1 MDKAKSA
8 LNRGGGLQKLI
19 KKPFANRRKRPVM
32 RQGPLKAIKQ
42 QRGEIDGRKVTEKTL
57 AESLNYER
65 LLSRL
70 SSRFIN
76 IASDRL
82 DQEIND
88 AMEAICKHLN
98 FDMAFLW
105 QFTSAEPDFI
115 TITHSYNTTANPQR
129 PEWIDARKVFPWCL
143 GQLKANKI
151 IAVSTEELPPEAAC
165 DQEAARSFGIKSSL
179 VFPLSAGGEPFFG
192 ALAFDTTRK
201 ERTWQESL
209 VKRLKLM
216 ADVFANALAR
226 RNYEFALRESEERLS
241 LATAAARAGVWVL
254 YLSIGQFWITG
265 QIREIFRVP
274 PDEGIDI
281 DRFLAT
287 CHPDDRERVRLTIE
301 EAIVS
306 GQHFRIEYR
315 IVHQDGDICWLASYG
330 RAQYGHSG
338 KAERLM
344 GVTIDIT
351 EKKRNEAES
360 FRSRREML
368 QMERLVRM
376 GELTASLA
384 HELNQPLTAILSNAR
399 AAARFIESG
408 SFDIGE
414 LQEILQDIVHDDK
427 RAGNIIRSL
436 RSMLKPHEEDHET
449 IPINDI
455 VLEAISLFNSEAILR
470 NIRVKMDLADASP
483 LVYVN
488 KTQLQQVMINLLMN
502 AAESMLEASENKK
515 IIVRTRAATDR
526 VVQVEVRDFGP
537 GIEETD
543 LARIFEP
550 FYTTKQSGLGM
561 GLALSR
567 SIIETHGGRI
577 MIVSNTGVGTTSSF
591 DLPTAGATDE

>member
-1 MDKAKSA
+1 
-8 LNRGGGLQKLI
+8 
-19 KKPFANRRKRPVM
+19 M
-32 RQGPLKAIKQ
+32 RQGPLKAAKQ
-42 QRGEIDGRKVTEKTL
+42 LRGEIDERKVTEKTL
-57 AESLNYER
+57 AESLDYEQ

-88 AMEAICKHLN
+88 AMEAICKRLN

-105 QFTSAEPDFI
+105 QFTSADPDFI
-115 TITHSYNTTANPQR
+115 TITHSYNTIVNLQR
-129 PEWIDARKVFPWCL
+129 PERIDARKLFPWCL

-151 IAVSTEELPPEAAC
+151 VAVSTEELPPEAAC
-165 DQEAARSFGIKSSL
+165 DREAARSFGVKSSL

-201 ERTWQESL
+201 ERTWPEPFI
-209 VKRLKLM
+209 KRLQLM
-216 ADVFANALAR
+216 ADVFANALIR
-226 RNYEFALRESEERLS
+226 RNYELALRESEERLS
-241 LATAAARAGVWVL
+241 LATTAANAGVWVL
-254 YLSIGQFWITG
+254 NLRTG
-265 QIREIFRVP
+265 HLWTTEQTREIFCIP
-274 PDEGIDI
+274 PDEVITY
-281 DRFLAT
+281 DRFLEL
-287 CHPDDRERVRLTIE
+287 CHTDDRESIALALEQAKT
-301 EAIVS
+301 S
-306 GQHFRIEYR
+306 GRPSQIEYR
-315 IVHQDGDICWLASYG
+315 IVHPDGNIRWMVSRG
-330 RAQYGHSG
+330 RVHYDPSG
-338 KAERLM
+338 TAERMM
-344 GVTIDIT
+344 GITVDIT
-351 EKKRNEAES
+351 ERKRAEAES
-360 FRSRREML
+360 LRARRELL

-408 SFDIGE
+408 SFDMGE

-427 RAGNIIRSL
+427 RAGDIVRSV
-436 RSMLKPHEEDHET
+436 RSMLKPHEEDHQT

-455 VLEAISLFNSEAILR
+455 VREAISLFRSEAIFR
-470 NIRVKMDLADASP
+470 NIRVEMNLADTSP

-502 AAESMLEASENKK
+502 AAESMSEALENKK
-515 IIVRTRAATDR
+515 IIVGTRAATDR

-550 FYTTKQSGLGM
+550 FYTTKQSGMGM

-577 MIVSNTGVGTTSSF
+577 MIASNPGAGTTSSF
-591 DLPTAGATDE
+591 DLPTAGSR